1 MVDFI
6 YDMARQEDIE
16 ELISLRLAYIN
27 DDFGDIEDEK
37 TEQIKKQLSQYYAK
51 HLGNELI
58 VFTARDAER
67 IVATAYLLI
76 EEKPANPS
84 FINGLCGEVLSV
96 ITLEEYRGMGICS
109 ALIERLVEYCKDHDI
124 KCVTLLATKDGCS
137 IYKKHGFV
145 PVEGKYTYMSRHI

>member
-27 DDFGDIEDEK
+27 DDFGDIEDKK

-96 ITLEEYRGMGICS
+96 ITLEEYRGMGICFFNRCQRTF
-109 ALIERLVEYCKDHDI
+109 LQYKECHIVIPDI
-124 KCVTLLATKDGCS
+124 IVYNHT
-137 IYKKHGFV
+137 YKN
-145 PVEGKYTYMSRHI
+145 